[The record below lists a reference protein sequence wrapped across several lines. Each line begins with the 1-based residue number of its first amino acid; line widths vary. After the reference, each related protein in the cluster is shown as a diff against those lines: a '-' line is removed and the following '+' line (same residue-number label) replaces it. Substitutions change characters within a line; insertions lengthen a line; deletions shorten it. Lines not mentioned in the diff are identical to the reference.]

1 MRTLGGD
8 MSRGTVILEDGVVDD
23 RRSEGRRAPPRVP
36 PDRGDGGEP
45 RFRGPHGQ
53 PLIDA
58 ARLGMLIF
66 LGSETMLFAGFVA
79 AFLVFR
85 LGTPVWPPPFQP
97 RLPVG
102 VTGVN
107 TAVLLLSG
115 YTMWRALRALRYGD
129 RAGLARGLAQTAV
142 LGVTFLGVQGY
153 EWGRLLEFGLT
164 ASSGVYGGTFYTLIG
179 AHAAHVL
186 AALIWLSIIL
196 TGATRGRYTAEDHV
210 SVSLCGMYWYFVVAL
225 WPILYT
231 LVYLA

>member
-1 MRTLGGD
+1 MLR
-8 MSRGTVILEDGVVDD
+8 
-23 RRSEGRRAPPRVP
+23 
-36 PDRGDGGEP
+36 
-45 RFRGPHGQ
+45 GQ
-53 PLIDA
+53 PEIDA
-58 ARLGMLIF
+58 ARLGMLVF

-97 RLPVG
+97 RLPVE

-107 TAVLLLSG
+107 TAVLLLSS
-115 YTMWRALRALRYGD
+115 YTMWRALRSVRHGD
-129 RAGLARGLAQTAV
+129 QAGLARGLAQTAL

-153 EWGRLLEFGLT
+153 EWVRLLDFGLT
-164 ASSGVYGGTFYTLIG
+164 APSGVYGGTFYTLIG
-179 AHAAHVL
+179 AHAVHL
-186 AALIWLSIIL
+186 LGALTWISIIL
-196 TGATRGRYTAEDHV
+196 IGVTRGRYTAETHA

>member
-1 MRTLGGD
+1 
-8 MSRGTVILEDGVVDD
+8 MSRETIALEVEVSVDRGARA
-23 RRSEGRRAPPRVP
+23 RRVPPGMP

-45 RFRGPHGQ
+45 CFPESNGP
-53 PLIDA
+53 PMSDA

-85 LGTPVWPPPFQP
+85 LGAPVWPPPFQP

-107 TAVLLLSG
+107 TVVLLLSG
-115 YTMWRALRALRYGD
+115 YTMWRALWAVRHGNQAS
-129 RAGLARGLAQTAV
+129 LARSLAQTAL
-142 LGVTFLGVQGY
+142 LGATFLAVQGY
-153 EWGRLLEFGLT
+153 EWARLFEFGLT

-179 AHAAHVL
+179 AHAIHVL
-186 AALIWLSIIL
+186 GALTWLLTIL
-196 TGATRGRYTAEDHV
+196 IGTKRGQYTAQDHRRL
-210 SVSLCGMYWYFVVAL
+210 SVFGMYWYFVVTL

>member
-1 MRTLGGD
+1 MLHGSVAFKDEVTD
-8 MSRGTVILEDGVVDD
+8 ERGPGV
-23 RRSEGRRAPPRVP
+23 GRVP
-36 PDRGDGGEP
+36 PRRPPDSGDGGEP
-45 RFRGPHGQ
+45 WLRGSPSQ
-53 PLIDA
+53 PPIDA

-85 LGTPVWPPPFQP
+85 LGAAVWPPPFQP

-107 TAVLLLSG
+107 TWVLLLSG
-115 YTMWRALRALRYGD
+115 YTMWRALRAVRRGD
-129 RAGLARGLAQTAV
+129 QAGLARRLAQTGL
-142 LGVTFLGVQGY
+142 LGVAFLTVQGY

-186 AALIWLSIIL
+186 GALTWLSIIL

-210 SVSLCGMYWYFVVAL
+210 GVSLCGMYWYFVVAL